1 MDIKDTALKYL
12 ASRARTS
19 GEMRKHLKE
28 KGFDAEDIQHV
39 IEQLEGLHYLD
50 DADYCAQ
57 YFDYAFRKGRGLLRV
72 KRELEEKGVD
82 REVIQI
88 ALEDYEGGE
97 TELERAEKQ
106 AAKVAEGRI
115 PDQKLMGKIGR
126 RLTALGYSS
135 DIVYQVIGTY
145 MRDGNE

>member
-19 GEMRKHLKE
+19 GEMRTRLLE
-28 KGFDAEDIQHV
+28 KGFEAEEIQQV
-39 IEQLEGLHYLD
+39 IKQLEELHYLD
-50 DADYCAQ
+50 DADYCAR
-57 YFDYAFRKGRGLLRV
+57 YFDYAFGKGKGTLRV

-88 ALEDYEGGE
+88 ALEDYEGAQ
-97 TELERAEKQ
+97 TELERAKLQ
-106 AAKVAEGRI
+106 AAKIAEGRL

-145 MRDGNE
+145 MREQGQ